1 MTAMF
6 IKLGSFSASGIPHS
20 ISISYTDSV
29 KPSILAIRSIGA
41 EFANRVYLPV
51 AVIAVIVLAGL
62 FTLTFWLT
70 TLNDWW
76 WLLFILL
83 LIAGSV
89 IIGVLGVI
97 KLIIRSVTP
106 AQSKVQKKQT
116 KAFVDKLQRLSEV
129 AGTPKFVLLFQ
140 IVRDIAA
147 PRENGLIATI
157 SNDSTSLRRDFVDL
171 SHTFK

>member
-1 MTAMF
+1 M
-6 IKLGSFSASGIPHS
+6 
-20 ISISYTDSV
+20 

-51 AVIAVIVLAGL
+51 AVIALVILAGL
-62 FTLTFWLT
+62 FGLTFWLT
-70 TLNDWW
+70 TLSDWW
-76 WLLFILL
+76 WLLFALL
-83 LIAGSV
+83 TIVGSV
-89 IIGVLGVI
+89 VIGVLGVV

-106 AQSKVQKKQT
+106 AQSKAQKKQA

-147 PRENGLIATI
+147 PRENGLIASI
-157 SNDSTSLRRDFVDL
+157 SNDTTSLKREFTEL
-171 SHTFK
+171 SNTFK